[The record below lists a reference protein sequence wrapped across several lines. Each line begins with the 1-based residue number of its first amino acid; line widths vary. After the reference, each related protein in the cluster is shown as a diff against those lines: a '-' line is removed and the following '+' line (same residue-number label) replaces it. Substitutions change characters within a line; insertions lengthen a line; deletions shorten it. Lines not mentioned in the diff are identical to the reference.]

1 MSLTIQKSEDEQ
13 RQLMISV
20 EVPEERVQIEM
31 QKVARKLG
39 RDLRIPGFRRGK
51 VPYKVVVGR
60 FGEESIRAEAA
71 DDMVESIFNE
81 MLELVEEEPYAQI
94 KLEDLTL
101 EPVTFKFIMPL
112 TPTVK
117 LHEYREIRKE
127 IEVVAIDDEA
137 IAERLKEI
145 QERHA
150 IMEPVEDRGVQEQD
164 VVTLAGT
171 GRLSDAPEDDFIF
184 EEERID
190 FLMDGEKVFFG
201 QDFVA
206 AMLGL
211 NTGDTKE
218 FTLSFAEDFADE
230 AYAGKEANFEVEV
243 LDIKS
248 RNVPEIDDDLAQE
261 EGDYETLEELKSA
274 LHEELQNQAE
284 QQAKN
289 DFLEGMIDA
298 MLENAEMVYPPA
310 AIDQE
315 LDSMMANMRQQ
326 ITQMGWQ
333 WDDYLKL
340 GGRSEEEMRSEWTED
355 AETRLRRGLILTQ
368 FIEDELI
375 KVSDKEFDAI
385 IEERV
390 AEIESEETQNMMREW
405 MSSPSGKSMLA
416 NDLLMDK
423 VHERLQLI
431 ATGDAPD
438 LEALAAAEEE

>member
-1 MSLTIQKSEDEQ
+1 MSLTIQKNEDEQ

-20 EVPEERVQIEM
+20 EVPEERVQNEM

-60 FGEESIRAEAA
+60 FGEEAIRAEAA
-71 DDMVESIFNE
+71 DDLVESVFNE

-112 TPTVK
+112 APTIK
-117 LHEYREIRKE
+117 LNAYRDIRKE
-127 IEVVAIDDEA
+127 IAEVSITDEA
-137 IAERLKEI
+137 VDERLKEI

-150 IMEPVEDRGVQEQD
+150 IMEPVEDRGIQEQD
-164 VVTLAGT
+164 VVTLSGK
-171 GRLSDAPEDDFIF
+171 GRLTDAAEDDFIF

-201 QDFVA
+201 PEFVA
-206 AMLGL
+206 ALLGL

-218 FTLSFAEDFADE
+218 FSISYAEDFADE
-230 AYAGKEANFEVEV
+230 AYAGKEANFAVEV

-261 EGDYETLEELKSA
+261 EGDYETLDELKTA
-274 LHEELQNQAE
+274 VREELQNQAE
-284 QQAKN
+284 RQAK
-289 DFLEGMIDA
+289 DEFLEGMIDA
-298 MLENAEMVYPPA
+298 MLENVEMIYPPA
-310 AIDQE
+310 AVDQE
-315 LDSMMANMRQQ
+315 LDSMVANMRQQ

-333 WDDYLKL
+333 WEDYLKL
-340 GGRSEEEMRSEWTED
+340 GGRTEEEIRSEWTED
-355 AETRLRRGLILTQ
+355 AETRLRRGLVLSQ

-375 KVSDKEFDAI
+375 KVSDKEFDVL

-390 AEIESEETQNMMREW
+390 ADIENEETQNMMREW

-416 NDLLMDK
+416 NDVLMDK
-423 VHERLQLI
+423 VYERLQLI
-431 ATGDAPD
+431 ATGEAPD